1 MKQFFKEFI
10 VISTI
15 FVVIILILANPI
27 SIIWGIAFLW
37 ALGVLNVQ
45 A

>member
-10 VISTI
+10 VLSTL
-15 FVVIILILANPI
+15 IILILANPI
-27 SIIWGIAFLW
+27 SIIWGIAFIW
-37 ALGVLNVQ
+37 GVLNVQ

>member
-1 MKQFFKEFI
+1 MSKFIKDFI
-10 VISTI
+10 VLSTL

-37 ALGVLNVQ
+37 ALGGI
-45 A
+45 

>member
-10 VISTI
+10 VLSTI
-15 FVVIILILANPI
+15 LLLIILILANPI
-27 SIIWGIAFLW
+27 SIIWGIAFIW

-45 A
+45 S

>member
-1 MKQFFKEFI
+1 MKKFFKEFI
-10 VISTI
+10 VLSTI
-15 FVVIILILANPI
+15 LVLIILILANPI
-27 SIIWGIAFLW
+27 SIIWGIVFLW

>member
-1 MKQFFKEFI
+1 MSKFIKDFI
-10 VISTI
+10 VLSTL

-37 ALGVLNVQ
+37 ALGVFNVQ
-45 A
+45 D